1 MRPHRVLT
9 KMRQTSLRKGLKN
22 EAVGNHHQALPIHAT
37 GLWSKQSTD
46 RYMIHIACACA
57 AHRITFDN
65 SLHLRRLFKRSC
77 DCIWPQGSPCQAIIR
92 LLKPLS
98 RRNWH
103 ATGMQLACNWHS
115 TKTLRRICRFEVCL
129 NPYCTVHQHA
139 PCPLELFKLP
149 TAKTKH
155 CCAHHLQKHTE
166 APIRCKKSKKSEKC

>member
-65 SLHLRRLFKRSC
+65 SLHLRRL
-77 DCIWPQGSPCQAIIR
+77 
-92 LLKPLS
+92 LKPLS

-115 TKTLRRICRFEVCL
+115 TKTLRRICKFEVCL

-139 PCPLELFKLP
+139 PCPLELFKLA

-166 APIRCKKSKKSEKC
+166 APIRCKKSKKSEK